1 MENGGFLAARRPN
14 PIGLGAVAAL
24 HAGVLG
30 AIILAPPEYNPIKIF
45 KPTVIYDVP
54 DKLPPENPPPPPS
67 KTSEKQTETV
77 KLERPIV
84 PTETNSST
92 ILDLRP
98 VDPPREP
105 HVIKPVNPEPPAPV
119 FADAQVDERFRAALQ
134 PPYPSAL
141 ARAEI
146 EGKAVVRVLI
156 GVDGRVKAVES
167 VSATEPGFFEATREQ
182 ALKRW
187 RFRPA
192 TRDGVPVESWR
203 TMTVRFQLAA

>member
-30 AIILAPPEYNPIKIF
+30 AIILAPPEYNLIKTF
-45 KPTVIYDVP
+45 APTVIYDVP
-54 DKLPPENPPPPPS
+54 DKLPPEIPPPPPP
-67 KTSEKQTETV
+67 KASEKQPETV
-77 KLERPIV
+77 KFDRPIV
-84 PTETNSST
+84 DTVPDTTT
-92 ILDLRP
+92 VLDLRP
-98 VDPPREP
+98 VDPPP
-105 HVIKPVNPEPPAPV
+105 VPDAVKPVVPEPPAPL
-119 FADAQVDERFRAALQ
+119 FIDAQVDQRFSASLQ

-167 VSATEPGFFEATREQ
+167 VSATDPGFFEATREQ

-187 RFRPA
+187 RFKPA
-192 TRDGVPVESWR
+192 TRDGVAVESWR